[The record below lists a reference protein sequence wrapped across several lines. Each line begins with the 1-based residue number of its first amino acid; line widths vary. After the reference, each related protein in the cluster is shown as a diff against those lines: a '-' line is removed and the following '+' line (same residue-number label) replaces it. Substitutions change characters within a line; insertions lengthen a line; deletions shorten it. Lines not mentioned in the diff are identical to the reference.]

1 MCSREDPSKRYK
13 FPVYLDRD
21 LGMGQQF
28 QQLLQEAYD
37 QDDDI
42 DTRESVMEYFV
53 DVCKQDLLEGLRMNR
68 DEAEDEEGKESKA
81 SSQASFVGLSQR
93 INELLKEK

>member
-1 MCSREDPSKRYK
+1 
-13 FPVYLDRD
+13 
-21 LGMGQQF
+21 
-28 QQLLQEAYD
+28 
-37 QDDDI
+37 
-42 DTRESVMEYFV
+42 MEYFV

-68 DEAEDEEGKESKA
+68 DEAEDDDGKESKA